1 MCEVVKVCKFF
12 FTTNLTNVDSMWSYS
27 VVRRLFVCLFF
38 PGGLFGFSRMTKA
51 KRGKPTFVSSPNLT
65 LWRTSGRT
73 FLLLAE
79 FMPLSIIDLNA
90 KLEL

>member
-1 MCEVVKVCKFF
+1 MCEVVKVCKIF
-12 FTTNLTNVDSMWSYS
+12 LHYQPDKCRQY
-27 VVRRLFVCLFF
+27 VVILCSKTFVCLFF

-73 FLLLAE
+73 FLLLVE